1 MQKTVFGEKRSNMK
15 KYIFFDF
22 DGTLFD
28 TAEGVTKCVQY
39 ALKKLGIEAEL
50 NELMCFCGPP
60 LFDMFSE
67 KYGMDA
73 ETANKAISIYR
84 ERYSPI
90 GWTECKPF
98 DGMPELVRR
107 LRSEG
112 FKVAVTTSKP
122 TEFTR
127 RILANFGLEN
137 DFDLISGAEF
147 DGTRSKKWEVIDYA
161 LEHFGIAPDEAILVG
176 DRKYDVIGAKKCGVS
191 CVGVRFGY
199 AEPDELESHG
209 AVYVAEDTEDLYDFL
224 TK

>member
-1 MQKTVFGEKRSNMK
+1 MK

-28 TAEGVTKCVQY
+28 TAEGVTKCAQY
-39 ALKKLGIEAEL
+39 ALERLGINAEL

-60 LFDMFSE
+60 LTEMFSE
-67 KYGMDA
+67 KYGMDD
-73 ETANKAISIYR
+73 ETAKRAVDIYR
-84 ERYSPI
+84 ERYNPI
-90 GWTECKPF
+90 GWTECRPF
-98 DGMPELVRR
+98 AGMPELVER
-107 LRSEG
+107 LHGEG
-112 FKVAVTTSKP
+112 YKVAVTTSKP

-127 RILANFGLEN
+127 RILENFGLDK

-161 LEHFGIAPDEAILVG
+161 LEYFGISPDEAILVG
-176 DRKYDVIGAKKCGVS
+176 DRKYDVLGAKRCKVP

-199 AEPDELESHG
+199 AEPGELEENG
-209 AVYVAEDTEDLYDFL
+209 AVYIAEDTEALYEYL